1 MPRET
6 WVFYTVKWNYTS
18 VENPCNLSTCL
29 FSKILLGLPVI
40 MKYENFLS
48 LIIVVFCKSC

>member
-29 FSKILLGLPVI
+29 FSKILLGLLVI